1 MTSSFDKVIS
11 GTSSTEA
18 RTLKILCVGRV
29 CLDIIQTCVQYP
41 SEDSTQRS
49 TDYRWQRGGN
59 ASNTCTVLSLIGQP
73 CELLACLSADANVS
87 FMQNDLRKYKID
99 YSHCPMIK
107 GSGCP
112 VATVILNSS
121 NGSRTCV
128 YHNQGLPELTLEIFE
143 QLNLEEY
150 SWIHFEGRNTDV
162 VLPVIQ
168 YIQSYNNSL
177 NSMSDRMPI
186 TISAE
191 FENPRL
197 ELMDLL
203 PYVDVAFVSKDFV
216 KNLGFNNMSEVI
228 HNIDQ
233 DIKNAIICAW
243 AEEGAIARTPCGA
256 IVQSPAFP
264 PEKVIDTLGAG
275 DTFNAAVIYYL
286 NKSKVEFMRKYE
298 EEAASTSDTNQTDDN
313 VSDNGTAVKRD
324 IEKNLDPESLGYDRL
339 KFITETVLQKAIK
352 IGCRIAGAKVGLRG
366 YDNLDVISSDIL

>member
-73 CELLACLSADANVS
+73 C
-87 FMQNDLRKYKID
+87 
-99 YSHCPMIK
+99 
-107 GSGCP
+107 SGCP

>member
-1 MTSSFDKVIS
+1 MTSNFDKVIS
-11 GTSSTEA
+11 GTSATEA

-41 SEDSTQRS
+41 SEDSTQR
-49 TDYRWQRGGN
+49 
-59 ASNTCTVLSLIGQP
+59 
-73 CELLACLSADANVS
+73 
-87 FMQNDLRKYKID
+87 ID

-107 GSGCP
+107 DSGCP
-112 VATVILNSS
+112 VATIILNST
-121 NGSRTCV
+121 NGSRTIV
-128 YHNQGLPELTLEIFE
+128 YHNQGLPDLTQEIFE

-150 SWIHFEGRNTDV
+150 SWIYFE
-162 VLPVIQ
+162 
-168 YIQSYNNSL
+168 SYNNSL

-191 FENPRL
+191 FENPSI

-243 AEEGAIARTPCGA
+243 AEEGAIARAPCGA
-256 IVQSPAFP
+256 IVQSSAFP

-286 NKSKVEFMRKYE
+286 NKSKVEFMHKYK
-298 EEAASTSDTNQTDDN
+298 EEAASTSDTNQTEDN

-324 IEKNLDPESLGYDRL
+324 IEENLDPESLGYDRL

-366 YDNLDVISSDIL
+366 YDNLDTWATKMTAIKIGYRIAGAKVGLREYDNLDI